1 MFPLGFRSACIR
13 ILCALAFAL
22 LPHVGD
28 AASTSRIA
36 LVIGNAH
43 YGDPDD
49 DLSGARRDANAVATA
64 LRDSRLDFTVTVKHD
79 LTQAQLRKAVNEF
92 AASLEKAGPSAIG
105 FLYYAGHGG
114 VDADQSDN
122 FLIPVDVQGVGS
134 ADVAQVGYALR
145 DVTERLKMVDKPAA
159 IVVVIDACRTLVH
172 SPGNSSAR
180 SALARMI
187 DPGESS
193 PGMLVALS
201 TSNGSAASDSGRFAS
216 TLTELMLTGGLTVDQ
231 VFDRVRVDVARN
243 TDRKQIPVI
252 RSNIVEEQLCLV
264 SCATGASSG
273 PYAQSREL
281 LEAIRKDAEQGIS
294 MISRMDAGTVCPRS
308 WSDLTTM
315 QSRAD
320 ELARKGQADAAGS
333 TYALIKQRSGE
344 LYEHLFYV
352 RQLTATREI
361 REQQYQAQ
369 LVGRQRDLEGDY
381 DGSLERLQKAENR
394 LQQHEK
400 SFSRTMDRSEV
411 QKYVTQARQLSRE
424 SKFEDANDRLVDAI
438 NAVNRLDEE
447 LMPGSGGR
455 VLQYEKRRPPPAR
468 IENGAGY
475 QRISESA
482 QLCQ

>member
-1 MFPLGFRSACIR
+1 VIAC
-13 ILCALAFAL
+13 AL

-49 DLSGARRDANAVATA
+49 DLSGARRDADTVARA
-64 LRDSRLDFTVTVKHD
+64 LRDPRLDFTVTIRHD

-92 AASLEKAGPSAIG
+92 ATSLQKAGPSAIG

-114 VDADQSDN
+114 VDATQTDN
-122 FLIPVDVQGVGS
+122 FLIPVDVPAVGS
-134 ADVAQVGYALR
+134 ADVAQIGYGLR
-145 DVTERLKMVDKPAA
+145 DVTERLKMIDKPAA
-159 IVVVIDACRTLVH
+159 IMVVIDACRTPAH
-172 SPGNSSAR
+172 PPGNSSAR

-187 DPGESS
+187 APDEAS

-201 TSNGSAASDSGRFAS
+201 TSNGSPASDSGRFAS
-216 TLTELMLTGGLTVDQ
+216 TLTELMLTDGLTVDQ
-231 VFDRVRVDVARN
+231 VFERVRVDVARD
-243 TDRKQIPVI
+243 TDRKQIPMI
-252 RSNIVEEQLCLV
+252 RSNIVEEQLCLI
-264 SCATGASSG
+264 SCGTRASGG
-273 PYAQSREL
+273 PYAQSSEL

-294 MISRMDAGTVCPRS
+294 MISRMDAATVCPRS

-315 QSRAD
+315 RSRAD
-320 ELARKGQADAAGS
+320 ELARKGQADTAGA

-352 RQLTATREI
+352 RQLTTTREI

-369 LVGRQRDLEGDY
+369 LAGRQRDLEGDY
-381 DGSLERLQKAENR
+381 DGNLERLQKAENR

-411 QKYVTQARQLSRE
+411 QTYVTQARQLSRE
-424 SKFEDANDRLVDAI
+424 NKLEDANDRLVDAI

-447 LMPGSGGR
+447 LMPGGSSR
-455 VLQYEKRRPPPAR
+455 VLQYKKRRPPPAR
-468 IENGAGY
+468 IESGAGY